1 MLARD
6 KVMGALSVLAM
17 TGEVDCV
24 LKVDND
30 HRLRNVLALRNF
42 LKRLSHDDGLG
53 LSGTICRMGQFGM
66 HSRAWHF
73 SKSKDPNVNEKPY
86 TGLAPLSWVTGEDG
100 YCVTRAGLMMALGSR
115 VHQKAYIDTAIYED
129 LALSNLVLLHG
140 GTLQSEAMETYL
152 AKTAAY

>member
-1 MLARD
+1 
-6 KVMGALSVLAM
+6 MGALSVLAM

-24 LKVDND
+24 LKGDND

-66 HSRAWHF
+66 HSRASHF

-152 AKTAAY
+152 AKIAAY